1 MRKMFMV
8 RAVMRVK
15 SKQRWRMVERRLRVA
30 NVAPR
35 VHAKQRLRHAYPALP
50 PPAISSLIVNRYL
63 NYPRSH
69 VQAYNFTR
77 TITR

>member
-8 RAVMRVK
+8 IVVMRVK

-35 VHAKQRLRHAYPALP
+35 VHAKR
-50 PPAISSLIVNRYL
+50 
-63 NYPRSH
+63 
-69 VQAYNFTR
+69 
-77 TITR
+77 